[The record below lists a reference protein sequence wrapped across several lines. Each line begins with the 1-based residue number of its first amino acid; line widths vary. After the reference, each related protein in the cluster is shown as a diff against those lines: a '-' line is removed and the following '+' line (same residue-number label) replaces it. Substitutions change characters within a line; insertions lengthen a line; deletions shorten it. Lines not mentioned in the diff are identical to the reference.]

1 MYFIL
6 IFFSLIVYQTWNSG
20 TTDTTYSFYFIAGK
34 YYSFNVR
41 WCQTSGTYGFSTKWS
56 YTGVSNVTIPNSN
69 LYLPN
74 LVSSSPFNIEVFSVW
89 TDGYRTGS
97 EVWDDSNKIDGDG
110 CSSTWTIES
119 GWGCYGGGTYS
130 KDSWEVWGDGIRFSS
145 LAWDDGN
152 SVSGDGWSSTWLTET
167 KAGYIWLG
175 GTSTTKDTWEV
186 WGDGLNMGTVSWDD
200 GNRSNGDGWNY
211 YCYVESGWTCSG
223 GTTISKDTCVEI
235 WGDGKRFNSNTT
247 YCDDGNKINNDGCD
261 STWTTESGYTW
272 SGGNSSTKDTCND
285 IWGDGKKYSS
295 SSTYWDDGGSVNG
308 DGWSS
313 TWSIETGWSCT
324 GGSPSSP
331 DVWSEIWGDGIRFNL
346 ITTYCDDGNK
356 TNNDGC
362 DSTWTTES
370 GYTWSGGNSSTKDTC
385 IEIWGDGKRFNSN
398 TTYCDDGNKTNND
411 GCNSTW
417 SIETGWSCSGGNLS
431 SPDAWSEVWGDG
443 IRFNLNTTYC
453 DDGNSLNGD
462 GCSSTWSIET
472 GWNCSG
478 GTSTLKDTCN
488 DICGDGKKYTSSV
501 SFWDDGNTKN
511 GDGCSSNWAVE
522 TGYICTGGT
531 PSTLDAWTET
541 WGDGIRFN
549 SISSYCD
556 DGNILSNDG
565 CDSGWSIEVGWT
577 WSGGNISSKDICI
590 DICGDGKKYTS
601 AALFWD
607 DGNNLAG
614 DGCSPTWSFETG
626 YACFGGSSTSKDV
639 WSEIWGDGIRFNSN
653 STYCDDGNIIDGDGC
668 NKNWEIEIGWICT
681 IGTSIIQNKK

>member
-1 MYFIL
+1 M
-6 IFFSLIVYQTWNSG
+6 
-20 TTDTTYSFYFIAGK
+20 
-34 YYSFNVR
+34 R
-41 WCQTSGTYGFSTKWS
+41 WCQISGTYGFSTKWS
-56 YTGVSNVTIPNSN
+56 YAGVPNVPIPNSS

-89 TDGYRTGS
+89 ADSYRTGS
-97 EVWDDSNKIDGDG
+97 EGWDDSNKIDGDG
-110 CSSTWTIES
+110 CSSTWNIEN
-119 GWGCYGGGTYS
+119 GWGCYGGNANS

-167 KAGYIWLG
+167 GANYVWLG

-186 WGDGLNMGTVSWDD
+186 WGDGLNMGTVGWDD

-211 YCYVESGWTCSG
+211 YCSVESGWTCSG
-223 GTTISKDTCVEI
+223 GTTTSKDTCGEI

-247 YCDDGNKINNDGCD
+247 YCDDGNKTNNDGCD
-261 STWTTESGYTW
+261 STWTKEIGWTW

-295 SSTYWDDGGSVNG
+295 SSTFWDDGGLVNG

-313 TWSIETGWSCT
+313 TWSIETGWSC
-324 GGSPSSP
+324 
-331 DVWSEIWGDGIRFNL
+331 
-346 ITTYCDDGNK
+346 
-356 TNNDGC
+356 
-362 DSTWTTES
+362 
-370 GYTWSGGNSSTKDTC
+370 SGGNP
-385 IEIWGDGKRFNSN
+385 
-398 TTYCDDGNKTNND
+398 
-411 GCNSTW
+411 
-417 SIETGWSCSGGNLS
+417 S

-443 IRFNLNTTYC
+443 IRFNSNATYC

-478 GTSTLKDTCN
+478 GSSTLKDTCN

-501 SFWDDGNTKN
+501 SFWEDGNSKN
-511 GDGCSSNWAVE
+511 GDGCSSSWAVE
-522 TGYICTGGT
+522 TGYTCTGGT
-531 PSTLDAWTET
+531 PSTLDTWSET

-549 SISSYCD
+549 SAGSYCD
-556 DGNILSNDG
+556 DGNILNNDG
-565 CDSGWSIEVGWT
+565 CDSNWSIEVGWA
-577 WSGGNISSKDICI
+577 WSGGSLSSKDICI

-626 YACFGGSSTSKDV
+626 YACFGGSSTSKDA
-639 WSEIWGDGIRFNSN
+639 WSEIWGDGIRLNSN